1 MIGNPRLRLFLDANV
16 LTAGMVSSWGL
27 DKAALSLCAARVCR
41 LVLAAVVRD
50 EVEENLLVHAQRLVP
65 PAAEQLIGDCH
76 RLIQLTAPQIVSY
89 PDLELVRKSWDL
101 VRHEAGV
108 PVILSALAAQP
119 DWVLTHNVR
128 HFTPRVAER
137 TGLRI
142 ATPLEFFQTLSSALR

>member
-1 MIGNPRLRLFLDANV
+1 MIGNPRLRLFLDSNV
-16 LTAGMVSSWGL
+16 LTAGIVSSWGL

-65 PAAEQLIGDCH
+65 RAAEQLIEDYH
-76 RLIQLTAPQIVSY
+76 RLIQLTAPQIVQY
-89 PDLELVRKSWDL
+89 PDVELVRKSRDL
-101 VRHEAGV
+101 VRHEADV

-142 ATPLEFFQTLSSALR
+142 ATPLGFFQTLSSALR